1 VLRDVAP
8 VGAVYPAGW
17 HLPSGLVLLHI
28 AGATGFW
35 LATLHFY
42 LGLTTGG
49 LSTIAISATAD
60 SAGRIGAPSGST
72 LPALSGPRPAQ
83 P

>member
-60 SAGRIGAPSGST
+60 SAPQTS
-72 LPALSGPRPAQ
+72 
-83 P
+83 